1 MAKKKS
7 LKKRK
12 QDKDLAGRLE
22 KTEHTLEMMR
32 SQLVQAGKMA
42 ALGQLSA
49 GIAHE
54 LKQPLTGIIGFI
66 EEALED
72 IEKDSPV
79 IESLNIVK
87 KEAERMQNIVNG
99 IRKFSRASGIQ
110 KEPVDINMT
119 INESLLLLRKQLEN
133 HNIKVE
139 TRLDDNLPR
148 AFGNASQIQQVFVN
162 MIANARDAMEPK
174 GGGTLTIK
182 TSLKSG
188 NIEASLKDTGCGMPK
203 EVLDRLS
210 EPFFTT
216 KGPEKGTGLGTSIS
230 FSIINDHNGDIDISS
245 KVGSGTLIKIKL
257 PVVD

>member
-1 MAKKKS
+1 MKRDKQDGNLAKK
-7 LKKRK
+7 
-12 QDKDLAGRLE
+12 LE
-22 KTEHTLEMMR
+22 KTEQTLEMIR

-54 LKQPLTGIIGFI
+54 LKQPLTGIMGFMD
-66 EEALED
+66 EALED
-72 IEKDSPV
+72 LELENDNPV

-110 KEPVDINMT
+110 KEPIDINIV

-133 HNIKVE
+133 HNVKVE
-139 TRLDDNLPR
+139 TTLDENLPK
-148 AFGNASQIQQVFVN
+148 AFANASQMQQVFVN
-162 MIANARDAMEPK
+162 MIANARDAMETK
-174 GGGTLTIK
+174 GCGTLTVK
-182 TSLKSG
+182 TALLKDDKY
-188 NIEASLKDTGCGMPK
+188 IEVFIKDTGCGMPK
-203 EVLDRLS
+203 DVIKKLA

-230 FSIINDHNGDIDISS
+230 FSIIEDHNGNIDISS
-245 KVGSGTLIKIKL
+245 KVGSGTTIKITI
-257 PVVD
+257 PVAD